1 MRTFEKS
8 KKLDSVKYEIRGPV
22 AVKANEMEE
31 AGIKILKL
39 NIGNPAPFGF
49 RAPQRIVD
57 QMKAQIEDNEGYS
70 HSKGIPD
77 ARQAIYEYAQKKGM
91 PNVHPDEIFT
101 GNGASELITMS
112 LNALLNP
119 GDEVLVPA
127 PDYPLWTGS
136 VTLAGGTPVHYLC
149 DEKSNWMPDIE
160 DMKKKINANTK
171 AIVVIN
177 PNNPTGAIYPDEVLQ
192 QIADLAREHELILF
206 SDEIY
211 DRIVLDGYE
220 HHSMSTFA
228 PDVFTVTFGGLSKSH
243 MMCGFRIGWMILCGD
258 RSRVKDYIAGLTLLA
273 SMRLC
278 SNVPAQSVVRACLE
292 DKSELDAMLLPGG
305 RIYEQREACIS
316 ALEKIPGLSVVRPHA
331 AFYCFPKL
339 DVEKFNIH
347 DDTQFAIDLLEQ
359 KHVLITSGTGFNWPT
374 PDHFRIVML
383 PDVETITSAMEGL
396 ADFLDGYRQA

>member
-8 KKLDSVKYEIRGPV
+8 QKLNSVKYEIRGPV
-22 AVKANEMEE
+22 AVKANEMIDQ
-31 AGIKILKL
+31 GIDVLKL

-57 QMKAQIEDNEGYS
+57 EMKAHLEENEGYS
-70 HSKGIPD
+70 HSKGMPET
-77 ARQAIYEYAQKKGM
+77 RQAIYEYGLKKGL
-91 PNVHPDEIFT
+91 PNINTDEIFT

-119 GDEVLVPA
+119 GDEILVPA

-136 VTLAGGTPVHYLC
+136 VTLGGGTPVHYLC

-160 DMKKKINANTK
+160 DMKKKINSHTK
-171 AIVVIN
+171 GIVVIN
-177 PNNPTGAIYPDEVLQ
+177 PNNPTGAVYPDEVLQ

-211 DRIVLDGYE
+211 DRILMDGYE
-220 HHSMSTFA
+220 HHSLATFA
-228 PDVFTVTFGGLSKSH
+228 PDVFTITFGGLSKSH
-243 MMCGFRIGWMILCGD
+243 FMCGFRIGWMILCGD
-258 RSRVKDYIAGLTLLA
+258 RSKVKDYIAGLTLLA

-278 SNVPAQSVVRACLE
+278 SNVPAQSVVKSCLE
-292 DKSELDAMLLPGG
+292 DKSELEVMLQPGG
-305 RIYEQREACIS
+305 RIYEQREATIN
-316 ALEKIPGLSVVRPHA
+316 ALNEIDGVSVVKPHG

-339 DVEKFNIH
+339 DVKKFNIH

-359 KHVLITSGTGFNWPT
+359 QHVLITSGTGFN
-374 PDHFRIVML
+374 
-383 PDVETITSAMEGL
+383 
-396 ADFLDGYRQA
+396 

>member
-1 MRTFEKS
+1 MRIFEKS
-8 KKLDSVKYEIRGPV
+8 QKLNNVKYEIRGPV
-22 AVKANEMEE
+22 AVKANEMTEQ
-31 AGIKILKL
+31 GIDVLKL

-49 RAPQRIVD
+49 RAPQKVVD
-57 QMKAQIEDNEGYS
+57 EMKAHLEDNEGYS
-70 HSKGIPD
+70 HSKGLPET
-77 ARQAIYEYAQKKGM
+77 RQAIYEYGLKKGL
-91 PNVHPDEIFT
+91 PNINTEEIFT

-119 GDEVLVPA
+119 GDEILVPA

-136 VTLAGGTPVHYLC
+136 VTLGGGTPVHYLC

-160 DMKKKINANTK
+160 DMKKKINSHTK
-171 AIVVIN
+171 GIVVIN
-177 PNNPTGAIYPDEVLQ
+177 PNNPTGAVYPDEVLQ

-211 DRIVLDGYE
+211 DRILMDGYE
-220 HHSMSTFA
+220 HHSLATFA
-228 PDVFTVTFGGLSKSH
+228 PDVFTITFGGLSKSH

-258 RSRVKDYIAGLTLLA
+258 RSRVQDYIAGLTLLA

-278 SNVPAQSVVRACLE
+278 SNVPAQSVVKMCLE
-292 DKSELDAMLLPGG
+292 DKSELEAMLQPGG
-305 RIYEQREACIS
+305 RIYEQREACIN
-316 ALEKIPGLSVVRPHA
+316 ALNEIPGISVVKPHG

-339 DVEKFNIH
+339 DVKKFNIH

-359 KHVLITSGTGFNWPT
+359 KHVLITSGTGFNWPE

-383 PDVETITSAMEGL
+383 PDVDTIKAGMKGLGEFL
-396 ADFLDGYRQA
+396 ADYHQK